1 MVHDGKG
8 FVLIGLDP
16 GGLPA
21 PIGIIDNEDGDVGL
35 ETIAQFV
42 NFLQVSIGTIGK
54 APQMHELITGL
65 DIVGLIGMY
74 QTQLDVTNAA
84 HAEGL
89 VAFSNGGLDDLA
101 DDIPIACGR
110 RLGVGD
116 DDIDHHVL
124 QRDTPVPRRGN
135 GDRRWVERCQLHVP
149 VRRLRWT
156 THAGGYGPERTLL
169 AGADGLSNFVP
180 DMHRGLGAG

>member
-1 MVHDGKG
+1 MHDGKG

-65 DIVGLIGMY
+65 DIVGQIGVY

-89 VAFSNGGLDDLA
+89 R
-101 DDIPIACGR
+101 C
-110 RLGVGD
+110 
-116 DDIDHHVL
+116 L
-124 QRDTPVPRRGN
+124 QQ
-135 GDRRWVERCQLHVP
+135 W
-149 VRRLRWT
+149 
-156 THAGGYGPERTLL
+156 RT
-169 AGADGLSNFVP
+169 
-180 DMHRGLGAG
+180 R